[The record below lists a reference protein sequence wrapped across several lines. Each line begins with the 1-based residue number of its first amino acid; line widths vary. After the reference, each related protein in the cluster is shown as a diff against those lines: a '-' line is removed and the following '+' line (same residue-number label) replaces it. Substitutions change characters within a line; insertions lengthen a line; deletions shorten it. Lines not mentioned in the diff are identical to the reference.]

1 MKFFDN
7 KTSQNHISIHILE
20 IFCLLS
26 LVSKYGRRWLVS
38 FTLKGPFVHFHSNKK
53 CLMQR
58 IVHRIQ
64 RKIPDWWCCHS
75 HNPNSVAPL
84 KQIQQFSHYKCFS
97 CQIISQAS
105 LTVKL
110 MNEKKKQIKK
120 ICSNDSTEIIK
131 VEILGF
137 SVTSN
142 KMWDISCNLM
152 AW

>member
-1 MKFFDN
+1 MLSQSQSQQCR
-7 KTSQNHISIHILE
+7 TSQTNPT
-20 IFCLLS
+20 IFS
-26 LVSKYGRRWLVS
+26 LQMFFMSNN
-38 FTLKGPFVHFHSNKK
+38 FTGEG
-53 CLMQR
+53 
-58 IVHRIQ
+58 I
-64 RKIPDWWCCHS
+64 
-75 HNPNSVAPL
+75 
-84 KQIQQFSHYKCFS
+84 
-97 CQIISQAS
+97 AS